1 MRSAP
6 LPNVTCKA
14 EGLFAM
20 MQNDLKARINAAN
33 ERAFKILLESRPVW
47 VDVRPAIDVLPGMT
61 PDTILHAGPPIS
73 WSRMCGPQQ
82 KGAINAALYE
92 NLAAS
97 EEEAI
102 RLIGQGQIRLAPC
115 HDYGA
120 VGGMAGITTA
130 SMPMIVAE
138 DRQHGAVGYSQ
149 LYQGPGVQELRWE
162 DYGRASIEQWRWL
175 QNVLGPALGAAI
187 RSRGELDI
195 RSIIARALQMG
206 DECHNRNVAGSA
218 LLLRELAPALLQAD
232 LDQATAGASIRYLS
246 RADQFFLCA
255 GMAAAKATVNAARDI
270 PYSTLVTT
278 LARNGVD
285 FGIKVSGLGDEWFTA
300 PANQVEGLYFSS
312 EWSDDDAVPD
322 IGDSAIMETVGL
334 GGFVQATA
342 PALQQFVGGSF
353 ARAVQL
359 THEMAEITVGVNNE
373 FQLPALDFAGAPLG
387 IDMRKVVQTG
397 ITPVIDT
404 AIAHKQGGVIGAGQ
418 TRAPLACF
426 SAALQAFSHRY
437 VTDREPQS

>member
-1 MRSAP
+1 
-6 LPNVTCKA
+6 
-14 EGLFAM
+14 M
-20 MQNDLKARINAAN
+20 MHDALKSKINAAN
-33 ERAFKILLESRPVW
+33 EQALQIFLESRPVW
-47 VDVRPAIDVLPGMT
+47 VDVRPALELLPGMT
-61 PDTILHAGPPIS
+61 PETILHAGPPIA
-73 WSRMCGPQQ
+73 WERMCGPQQ
-82 KGAINAALYE
+82 RGAINAALYE

-97 EEEAI
+97 EEEAVE
-102 RLIGQGQIRLAPC
+102 LIAQGAIKLAPC
-115 HDYGA
+115 HDFGA

-138 DRQHGAVGYSQ
+138 DRVHGGVGYSQ

-162 DYGRASIEQWRWL
+162 DYGKASIEQWRWL

-187 RSRGELDI
+187 RARGELDI

-218 LLLRELAPALLQAD
+218 ILLRELAPWLLESGLQRAVVSE
-232 LDQATAGASIRYLS
+232 SIHYLA

-255 GMAAAKATVNAARDI
+255 AMAGAKATANSAREI

-278 LARNGVD
+278 LSRNGVD
-285 FGIKVSGLGDEWFTA
+285 FGVKVSGLGDAWFTA
-300 PANQVEGLYFSS
+300 PANRVQGLYFSS
-312 EWSDDDAVPD
+312 EWSDDDAVLD

-359 THEMAEITVGVNNE
+359 TREMGEITVGANNE
-373 FQLPALDFAGAPLG
+373 FQLPNLDFAGAPTG
-387 IDMRKVVQTG
+387 IDIRKVVQTG
-397 ITPVIDT
+397 IAPVIDT

-418 TRAPLACF
+418 TRAPLGCF
-426 SAALQAFSHRY
+426 TAALQAFAQKY
-437 VTDREPQS
+437 ITERE